1 MSEGIGAWLLQLN
14 DSRSV
19 ATSEQEVIEYLGHPQ
34 LFPIP
39 FTPEHCSSIVQWR
52 DRLLP
57 VIDICP
63 LFGDQ
68 PDDEAQG
75 IVVLAY
81 QQASKLEYLALA
93 VSQPPTHLRVSDD
106 QVCESSE
113 LDESEIWAT
122 SELVLAVLIEDDQ
135 KIPVIDVPHLA
146 TIEFLRSAIC
156 IMAAQAV
163 PDPEITQ
170 IREQIPE
177 QPDSSPDS
185 VVDDALKAQ
194 ES

>member
-19 ATSEQEVIEYLGHPQ
+19 ATSEQEVIEYLVHPQ

-52 DRLLP
+52 DRMLP

-93 VSQPPTHLRVSDD
+93 VSQPYGVWYP
-106 QVCESSE
+106 
-113 LDESEIWAT
+113 
-122 SELVLAVLIEDDQ
+122 LIL
-135 KIPVIDVPHLA
+135 PGALA
-146 TIEFLRSAIC
+146 TMLMLLFTTIIRLRYLQAEHRRLEAEEFR
-156 IMAAQAV
+156 
-163 PDPEITQ
+163 
-170 IREQIPE
+170 RG
-177 QPDSSPDS
+177 
-185 VVDDALKAQ
+185 
-194 ES
+194 